1 MICVRKISIKYRYS
15 TVDIILKLLEWFQKK
30 DVRAWAFRDKF
41 ESTPTICYI
50 YKKDLST
57 AIALK
62 LTELCSSSQFL
73 DEGPFIVSM
82 PLGMSIA
89 YADNRPYI
97 ISSQSQNIRPL

>member
-1 MICVRKISIKYRYS
+1 MMRLRKISVKYKYN
-15 TVDIILKLLEWFQKK
+15 TADIILETLKWFQKK
-30 DVRAWAFRDKF
+30 GVRAWAFRDQF
-41 ESTPTICYI
+41 ESTPTIYYI

-62 LTELCSSSQFL
+62 LAELYSPPQFL
-73 DEGPFIVSM
+73 DEDRSIVSM

-97 ISSQSQNIRPL
+97 ISSQSQNIRIL

>member
-41 ESTPTICYI
+41 ESTPMIYYV

-57 AIALK
+57 AVALK
-62 LTELCSSSQFL
+62 LTELCSQTQFL
-73 DEGPFIVSM
+73 DEGRSIVSM
-82 PLGMSIA
+82 PLGVSIA

-97 ISSQSQNIRPL
+97 VSSQSQNLRPL